1 MQLNQERIISIESAK
16 MIAVDTL
23 VSFGIEHDAAV
34 RGADVLIASD
44 IRGVG
49 SHGLPRLVMYE
60 KDIQNG
66 VVNPKP
72 NLKITNQT
80 ASTAAFDCD
89 YGCGITVA
97 PMVMEKAI
105 EMAKKTGIGLAAA
118 KNGNHFGIAG
128 YYSLMAVKEGLIGY
142 SASGSVK
149 LIAPTGGSEAILGN
163 GPNSW
168 SFPGGKE
175 SPGIMYDMACSTV
188 AGGKIE
194 MAIRDGKSIPPGW
207 IQDENG
213 NDTTDPLDFFKD
225 KNPAL
230 GSPGI
235 VGTLSP
241 LGGPKGYCMT
251 VAMEMISAIMTGGAT
266 GGSGRGLGYFMLAID
281 INKFR
286 PFEEYQKDVDEY
298 YKKIKNSKKRPGVNE
313 IFLPGEIE
321 HNYTIKRMSEG
332 VVPVNLAVQ
341 KDLTDLAIK
350 YNRLPAG
357 SSVDDFFAM
366 YEKYETV

>member
-1 MQLNQERIISIESAK
+1 MSKDRIISIQTAK
-16 MIAVDTL
+16 KIAADTL
-23 VSFGIEHDAAV
+23 ESFGIEKEAAL

-49 SHGLPRLVMYE
+49 SHGLPRLIMYE

-66 VVNPKP
+66 TVNPKP
-72 NLKITNQT
+72 NVQITNET

-89 YGCGITVA
+89 FGCGITVA
-97 PMVMEKAI
+97 PLVMEKAI
-105 EMAKKTGIGLAAA
+105 EMAKKNGIGVAAA

-142 SASGSVK
+142 AASGSVK
-149 LIAPTGGSEAILGN
+149 LIAPTGGAEAILGN

-168 SFPGGKE
+168 SFPAGKE

-194 MAIRDGKSIPPGW
+194 MAIRDGKSIPLGW

-225 KNPAL
+225 HDPK
-230 GSPGI
+230 GQI

-251 VAMEMISAIMTGGAT
+251 VAMEMISAILTGGAT
-266 GGSGRGLGYFMLAID
+266 GGTGRGLGYFMMAID

-298 YKKIKNSKKRPGVNE
+298 YKKIKNSRKKPGIEE

-321 HNYTIKRMSEG
+321 HNFTVKRLEEDI
-332 VVPVNLAVQ
+332 VPVNFVVAE
-341 KDLTDLAIK
+341 DLTNLAKK
-350 YNRLPAG
+350 YNRI
-357 SSVDDFFAM
+357 SSNATVDDFFAL
-366 YEKYETV
+366 YEQYETV

>member
-1 MQLNQERIISIESAK
+1 MSKDRIISIDVARK
-16 MIAVDTL
+16 IAADTL
-23 VSFGIEHDAAV
+23 VSFGLDKQASS

-49 SHGLPRLVMYE
+49 SHGLPRLKMYE
-60 KDIQNG
+60 RDIGDGLINI
-66 VVNPKP
+66 KP
-72 NLKITNQT
+72 NVRITNET

-97 PMVMEKAI
+97 PLVMEKAI
-105 EMAKKTGIGLAAA
+105 EMAKNTGIGVAAA

-142 SASGSVK
+142 SASGSVQ
-149 LIAPTGGSEAILGN
+149 LIAPTGGSEQLLGN
-163 GPNSW
+163 GPHSW
-168 SFPGGKE
+168 SFPSGKK

-194 MAIRDGKSIPPGW
+194 MAIRSGKQVPIGW

-213 NDTTDPLDFFKD
+213 NDTTDPLDFFENRDPFK
-225 KNPAL
+225 
-230 GSPGI
+230 G
-235 VGTLSP
+235 VVTGTLSP

-251 VAMEMISAIMTGGAT
+251 VGVEVLTAIMTGGVT
-266 GGSGRGLGYFMLAID
+266 GGSGKGLGYFMMAID

-286 PFEEYQKDVDEY
+286 PFEEYQKDVDTY
-298 YKKIKNSKKRPGVNE
+298 YQKIKNSRKKPGVEE

-321 HNYTIKRMSEG
+321 HNFTVKRLQEG
-332 VVPVNLAVQ
+332 VIPVNAVVAQ
-341 KDLTDLAIK
+341 DLTTLAKK
-350 YNRLPAG
+350 YNRLPVNAT
-357 SSVDDFFAM
+357 VDDFFAL
-366 YEKYETV
+366 YEQYETV

>member
-1 MQLNQERIISIESAK
+1 LSQERIISIEAARQ
-16 MIAVDTL
+16 IAQDML
-23 VSFGIEHDAAV
+23 ESFGIEKDAAA

-49 SHGLPRLVMYE
+49 SHGLPRLKMYE
-60 KDIQNG
+60 RDITTGMIN
-66 VVNPKP
+66 VKP
-72 NLKITNQT
+72 NVRITNET

-89 YGCGITVA
+89 FGCGITVA
-97 PMVMEKAI
+97 PLVMEKAV

-142 SASGSVK
+142 AASGSVK
-149 LIAPTGGSEAILGN
+149 LIAPTGGAEAILGN

-194 MAIRDGKSIPPGW
+194 MAIRDGKSIPTGW
-207 IQDENG
+207 IQDQNG

-225 KNPAL
+225 KNPRGEIA
-230 GSPGI
+230 
-235 VGTLSP
+235 GTLSP
-241 LGGPKGYCMT
+241 LGGPKGYCLT
-251 VAMEMISAIMTGGAT
+251 VAMEMISALMTGGAT
-266 GGSGRGLGYFMLAID
+266 GGSGKGLGYFMLAID

-286 PFEEYQKDVDEY
+286 PFEEYQNDVDEY
-298 YKKIKNSKKRPGVNE
+298 YKKIKNSRKKPGVNE

-321 HNYTIKRMSEG
+321 HNYTVKRLKEG
-332 VVPVNLAVQ
+332 IVPVNAVVQ
-341 KDLTDLAIK
+341 QDLTNLAIK
-350 YNRLPAG
+350 YNRLPKDAT
-357 SSVDDFFAM
+357 VDDFFAM
-366 YEKYETV
+366 YEKYATI